1 VPRDERA
8 VGGRIAPNTPRA
20 SSRRAARR
28 YAHMTAFT
36 VRSSA
41 PSAGGKSRRMGQR
54 RSRARRCRRCGPGSA
69 RQRRI
74 RAACEGCRPPRPR
87 EGSGTVRRL
96 PTACGASGCTKQT
109 KACGGMRSYSGGGG
123 IQSAAAELPGSAR
136 RRRRRLEQGGCG
148 VGEDDVEV
156 QEGVWRR
163 PAGGLTRQRRTSG
176 DRLQEA
182 ARGRTPCSVGRNGRG
197 SHSPAGWSPY
207 VTTAPLRGVVSLC
220 DDGSIYNGSVEG
232 IFVTPVASFVVSRN
246 SDPRLLTHVLR
257 SYDREARAFD
267 DIWEKPLLQNVIMS
281 NSSPRSPEMD
291 VTTTVFKK
299 RDCSRCLIRDIQDFR
314 CVVHLCKICKV

>member
-1 VPRDERA
+1 VVREAPGNDESERRA
-8 VGGRIAPNTPRA
+8 KVAGLHARAREAERCGGFRRCAGRQGA
-20 SSRRAARR
+20 RSRRRRAAACAR
-28 YAHMTAFT
+28 TA
-36 VRSSA
+36 A
-41 PSAGGKSRRMGQR
+41 AAA
-54 RSRARRCRRCGPGSA
+54 SRARPPSYRGP
-69 RQRRI
+69 R
-74 RAACEGCRPPRPR
+74 
-87 EGSGTVRRL
+87 
-96 PTACGASGCTKQT
+96 
-109 KACGGMRSYSGGGG
+109 GGGG
-123 IQSAAAELPGSAR
+123 
-136 RRRRRLEQGGCG
+136 
-148 VGEDDVEV
+148 GEDDVEV

-163 PAGGLTRQRRTSG
+163 SAGGLTRQRRTSG

-299 RDCSRCLIRDIQDFR
+299 KECSRCLIRDIQDFR